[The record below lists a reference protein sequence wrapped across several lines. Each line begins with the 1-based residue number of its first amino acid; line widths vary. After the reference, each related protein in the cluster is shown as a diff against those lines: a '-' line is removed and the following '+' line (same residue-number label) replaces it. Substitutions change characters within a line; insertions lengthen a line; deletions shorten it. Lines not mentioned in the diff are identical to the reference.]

1 MRTSLHYRE
10 SLSLLAWKKGR
21 QVVQRLHSIA
31 RAARHIVFDINNVFK
46 TPAADEMVSGDPGS
60 RNDHSCRFAP
70 VGGNGIGGLSVS
82 TGGLTRSSRR
92 C

>member
-1 MRTSLHYRE
+1 MRTSLE

-70 VGGNGIGGLSVS
+70 VGGNGIGVS